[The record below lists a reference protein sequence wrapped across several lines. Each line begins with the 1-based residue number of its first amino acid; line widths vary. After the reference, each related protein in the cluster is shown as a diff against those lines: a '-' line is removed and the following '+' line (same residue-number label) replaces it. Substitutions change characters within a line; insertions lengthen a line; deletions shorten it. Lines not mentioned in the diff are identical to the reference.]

1 MEADRAPG
9 IVATDAAIA
18 EIRRLRDEHGPL
30 MFFQSGGCCDGSSPM
45 CFSNGELLLGP
56 NDLQLGDVD
65 GCSFHIDAAQYV
77 RWNSPLLVLDV
88 SAGSGSSMSL
98 EETHGVHF
106 VLKPRPADRRSGRKP
121 NSSASTESPR
131 RAVCTDLS

>member
-1 MEADRAPG
+1 MEADRAPR

-45 CFSNGELLLGP
+45 CFTNGELLLGP
-56 NDLQLGDVD
+56 NDLLLGSVD
-65 GCSFHIDAAQYV
+65 GCSFHIDAAQYE
-77 RWNSPLLVLDV
+77 RWNSPALVLDV
-88 SAGSGSSMSL
+88 GTGSGSSMSL

-106 VLKPRPADRRSGRKP
+106 VLAPRPA
-121 NSSASTESPR
+121 TEAAYDVFGAAAETHALKAYCRPR
-131 RAVCTDLS
+131 P

>member
-1 MEADRAPG
+1 MEADLAPG

-45 CFSNGELLLGP
+45 CFTNGELLLGP
-56 NDLQLGDVD
+56 NDLRLGSVD
-65 GCSFHIDAAQYV
+65 GCSFHIDAAQYE
-77 RWNSPLLVLDV
+77 RWNSPALVLDV
-88 SAGSGSSMSL
+88 ATGSGSSMSL

-106 VLKPRPADRRSGRKP
+106 TLTPRPAT
-121 NSSASTESPR
+121 ASHSR
-131 RAVCTDLS
+131 RAIR